1 MQKRD
6 YFERMI
12 EQIAAAVTKIAGLAR
27 DAKLDEAETELD
39 AAWSAGL
46 NFKRRD
52 ADRLDDAT
60 LKMLLGPKATLVA
73 SLFDAEAAIE
83 DARGGAARAAKLR
96 ARAVSLRPSPP
107 PSSA

>member
-12 EQIAAAVTKIAGLAR
+12 EQIAAAVAKVTGLAR
-27 DAKLDEAETELD
+27 DVKLEEAEVELD
-39 AAWSAGL
+39 AAWSTGL

-52 ADRLDDAT
+52 ADRLDDTT
-60 LKMLLGPKATLVA
+60 LKMLLGPKASMVA

-83 DARGGAARAAKLR
+83 EARGDAAKAAKLR

>member
-12 EQIAAAVTKIAGLAR
+12 EQIAAAVAKVTGLAR
-27 DAKLDEAETELD
+27 DAKLEEAEVELD

-73 SLFDAEAAIE
+73 SLFDAEAALE
-83 DARGGAARAAKLR
+83 EARGDGAKAAKLR
-96 ARAVSLRPSPP
+96 ARAVTLRPSPP

>member
-12 EQIAAAVTKIAGLAR
+12 EQIAAAVAKVAGLAR
-27 DAKLDEAETELD
+27 EVKLEEAEAELD
-39 AAWSAGL
+39 GAWAAGL

-73 SLFDAEAAIE
+73 SLFDAEATIE
-83 DARGGAARAAKLR
+83 DARGNAAKAAKLR

>member
-12 EQIAAAVTKIAGLAR
+12 EQIAAAVVKVTGLAR
-27 DAKLDEAETELD
+27 DVKLAEAEVELD
-39 AAWSAGL
+39 AAWSTGL

-52 ADRLDDAT
+52 ADRLDDTT
-60 LKMLLGPKATLVA
+60 LKMLLGPKASMVA

-83 DARGGAARAAKLR
+83 EARGDATKAAKLR